1 MSNRS
6 IDIADYLDGYDTT
19 VLEFVKKLMSRSYKE
34 VPRIDDL
41 SKGIRLY
48 TIAEDEYVQAIL
60 DILFHAG
67 DNQNEKIKIKT
78 YLIVDLSDLI
88 SSSIF
93 SSELSMSVIEKIIF
107 RCWFQYNFTI
117 NFLLDKSW
125 FKDATGVSELYETV
139 EDFISSGIIS
149 GNDIVH
155 FIDRDNTVNYIYSNI
170 IDKLSKTLIESFT
183 GMGVDYKKNMLF
195 PVGWVG
201 SKLHFMEVVTS
212 SDVL

>member
-41 SKGIRLY
+41 SRGIRLY

-60 DILFHAG
+60 DILFHAD

-93 SSELSMSVIEKIIF
+93 SSELSMSIIEKIVF
-107 RCWFQYNFTI
+107 RCGFQYNFTI

-125 FKDATGVSELYETV
+125 FKDANGISELYETV

>member
-41 SKGIRLY
+41 SRGIRLY

-107 RCWFQYNFTI
+107 RCGFQYNFTI

-170 IDKLSKTLIESFT
+170 IDKLSRILIESFT

>member
-41 SKGIRLY
+41 SRGIRLY

-107 RCWFQYNFTI
+107 RCGFQYNFTI

>member
-41 SKGIRLY
+41 SRGIRLY

-107 RCWFQYNFTI
+107 RCGFQYNFTI

-149 GNDIVH
+149 GNDIMH

>member
-107 RCWFQYNFTI
+107 RCGFQYNFTI

>member
-34 VPRIDDL
+34 VPRIDDQ
-41 SKGIRLY
+41 SRGIRLY

-107 RCWFQYNFTI
+107 RCGFQYNFTI
-117 NFLLDKSW
+117 DFLLDKSW
-125 FKDATGVSELYETV
+125 FKDANGVSELYETV

-170 IDKLSKTLIESFT
+170 IDKLSKTLMESFT

-201 SKLHFMEVVTS
+201 SKLHFMEVVTT

>member
-19 VLEFVKKLMSRSYKE
+19 VLVFVKKLMSRSYKE

-107 RCWFQYNFTI
+107 RCGFQYNFTI

-125 FKDATGVSELYETV
+125 FKDATGVSELYEIV

-201 SKLHFMEVVTS
+201 SKLHFMEVLTS

>member
-107 RCWFQYNFTI
+107 RCGFQYNFTI
-117 NFLLDKSW
+117 TFLLDKSW

>member
-93 SSELSMSVIEKIIF
+93 SSELSMSVIEKLIF
-107 RCWFQYNFTI
+107 RCGFQYNFTI

-125 FKDATGVSELYETV
+125 FKDANGVSDVYETV
-139 EDFISSGIIS
+139 EDFIDSGIIN
-149 GNDIVH
+149 GTDIVH
-155 FIDRDNTVNYIYSNI
+155 FIDRDNTVNYIYNNI
-170 IDKLSKTLIESFT
+170 INKLSKTLIESFT

-201 SKLHFMEVVTS
+201 NKLHFMEVVTS

>member
-34 VPRIDDL
+34 APRIDDL
-41 SKGIRLY
+41 SRGIRLY

-107 RCWFQYNFTI
+107 RCGFQYNFTI